1 MSKKIL
7 ILTLNLS
14 IVCTRLKFHCYLT
27 IWIEF
32 QMELG
37 YEFISIHSL
46 GHAISWPKQTKLQ
59 KENNRPFIV
68 GIPLDNDFVIMI
80 QIFLNVHSMRKYY
93 QTEHHNK
100 KMLNEIFLWVN
111 DYVVSSSPKY
121 PSGNIS
127 LRCSKFHLKFYHH
140 EKCIT
145 H

>member
-1 MSKKIL
+1 MTKM
-7 ILTLNLS
+7 ILTLTLNFRLS
-14 IVCTRLKFHCYLT
+14 MVYTRLKFYCYLT

-59 KENNRPFIV
+59 KENNRSFIV

-100 KMLNEIFLWVN
+100 KCWMKFSYEWMITLFHRRLNILQAIYRYAAANF
-111 DYVVSSSPKY
+111 
-121 PSGNIS
+121 I
-127 LRCSKFHLKFYHH
+127 
-140 EKCIT
+140 
-145 H
+145 